1 MAFYTG
7 VDKERYDAG
16 NKFLPMDQFLL
27 DYQTPTTNTEEE
39 VTTSYGIPAA
49 AKSYK
54 GYPSYADWL
63 AAQGGTGGDGADE
76 EDGPSYGRDY
86 GTTGSWSPG
95 GTYKNPNSMFSQL
108 QNIPTPFNLAMKG
121 ITWGLNKFGAWNEA
135 RKEKKEQ
142 ELKEEIKSHNI
153 QAAISTREDKS
164 GATGTRAGGFTN
176 PGKGSYGPHKKDGG
190 RIYLNLGGLASMLG
204 RVGLMYGGN
213 PNEERSHSLAGTHV
227 GENAARAD
235 GPDNKDRK
243 KLTISPVIDTTWT
256 ELGVKHPTGV
266 VGFNALTPFGK
277 LKATMNL
284 KNYVTGD
291 DVEPTLDYQGNIGPV
306 DVNATYSDDVQNINA
321 SINKNN
327 WNAGVNY
334 DAITG
339 EPTFGFNYSKTFKH
353 GGLAGLL

>member
-121 ITWGLNKFGAWNEA
+121 ITWGLDKFGAWNEA

-190 RIYLNLGGLASMLG
+190 RIGYQEAGPVIDEETMSMIIDMSNRGIDLSTISTVTETPVETITSILSSLTQQADGGRIGLYGGGSPEDSYLNFIARRKNQGSKYDPSRGEYESYINRPILMGQAMPEGGLDEIRRQRAEQGPALFAVPAADGGRVYLNLGG
-204 RVGLMYGGN
+204 
-213 PNEERSHSLAGTHV
+213 
-227 GENAARAD
+227 
-235 GPDNKDRK
+235 
-243 KLTISPVIDTTWT
+243 I
-256 ELGVKHPTGV
+256 
-266 VGFNALTPFGK
+266 
-277 LKATMNL
+277 
-284 KNYVTGD
+284 
-291 DVEPTLDYQGNIGPV
+291 
-306 DVNATYSDDVQNINA
+306 A
-321 SINKNN
+321 SI
-327 WNAGVNY
+327 
-334 DAITG
+334 
-339 EPTFGFNYSKTFKH
+339 
-353 GGLAGLL
+353 L